1 MRDDSGGGRWSDSIG
16 TATLAFA
23 GLQNLDLTN
32 PALQGRARLR
42 AGLRLDVARDGT
54 PAVKIVPVLQSEIG
68 QIRATQEAVA
78 FGESIIDV
86 AINATRRVEN
96 APIELRA
103 IAGRASKTDDPTFV
117 SQDLL
122 PEFDD
127 VLRDLGLATSTRDD
141 LAKQFGD
148 IGESFEDLVDS
159 AAFNGFNLLAPGA
172 PDLEI
177 VKDLEGTTVTV
188 KA

>member
-1 MRDDSGGGRWSDSIG
+1 MVDSIG

-23 GLQNLDLTN
+23 GLQKLDLTN
-32 PALQGRARLR
+32 PALQGRARLT

-96 APIELRA
+96 APIELRLSP
-103 IAGRASKTDDPTFV
+103 AGRARRMTRLSSRKTSCRSSTTF
-117 SQDLL
+117 SGIWG
-122 PEFDD
+122 
-127 VLRDLGLATSTRDD
+127 LRPAPATIWPSNSATSWGPSRT
-141 LAKQFGD
+141 L
-148 IGESFEDLVDS
+148 ST
-159 AAFNGFNLLAPGA
+159 APKSMA
-172 PDLEI
+172 SICLRPALR
-177 VKDLEGTTVTV
+177 TSRS
-188 KA
+188 